1 MTVTDLKTMRVDQ
14 VGSLLRPAKLKS
26 AFADHLKG
34 VITEAALRQ
43 AQDDAVREVV
53 FNQQAHQIPIITDGE
68 FRRAHFMESFGEVAG
83 MELWKAKVG
92 ETIRALDDAESAAAG
107 ETRRGTDPTLHTR
120 RPVTERLRLKRNRP
134 LEEFEFAQRSA
145 VSPVKVSL
153 IDTDRICQGY
163 DAEASRHIYS
173 SKDDFLAD
181 VIAVERE
188 IVKGLAQAGCRYI
201 QMDGP
206 SLTRYVDAASLE
218 VMRSLG
224 ENPKKSLERAIEA
237 DNAVIAGFPEI
248 TFGMH
253 LCRGNRQSMW
263 HREGAYDTIA
273 ELLFNGLNH
282 QRLLLEYDTERAGS
296 FEPLRFVPRDKI
308 LVLGLITTKVGRIE
322 TVEEL
327 KRRVDEA
334 ARYLPLEHLALSPQC
349 GFSSDIRG
357 NRIPEDAQWRKLDVM
372 IETAAQVWG

>member
-14 VGSLLRPAKLKS
+14 VWSLLRPAELKS
-26 AFADHLKG
+26 AFANHLKG

-53 FNQQAHQIPIITDGE
+53 FSQQAHQIPIITDGE

-83 MELWKAKVG
+83 MELWKAKVA

-134 LEEFEFAQRSA
+134 LGEFEFGPRIA

-163 DAEASRHIYS
+163 DAEASRAIYS
-173 SKDDFLAD
+173 CKDDFLAD

-237 DNAVIAGFPEI
+237 DNAVIAGFP
-248 TFGMH
+248 
-253 LCRGNRQSMW
+253 
-263 HREGAYDTIA
+263 
-273 ELLFNGLNH
+273 
-282 QRLLLEYDTERAGS
+282 
-296 FEPLRFVPRDKI
+296 
-308 LVLGLITTKVGRIE
+308 
-322 TVEEL
+322 
-327 KRRVDEA
+327 
-334 ARYLPLEHLALSPQC
+334 
-349 GFSSDIRG
+349 
-357 NRIPEDAQWRKLDVM
+357 
-372 IETAAQVWG
+372 